1 MSLDVPRPGA
11 DRGAANNA
19 AMKRALLCGLVLI
32 GLVMPFAGKPV
43 HLDDANF
50 LALARGAGATFVAR
64 TTTYHVMEMIDIIKK
79 AILHKGFSVVEIM
92 SQCPT
97 YYGRKNKLGGAV
109 ELMESFQENTVK
121 IGSKKA
127 DTFPELIKRGIF
139 VQENQPEYVES
150 YQALTAALQD
160 TGTTEG
166 GIHG

>member
-1 MSLDVPRPGA
+1 V
-11 DRGAANNA
+11 
-19 AMKRALLCGLVLI
+19 
-32 GLVMPFAGKPV
+32 
-43 HLDDANF
+43 
-50 LALARGAGATFVAR
+50 ALARGAGATFVAR
-64 TTTYHVMEMIDIIKK
+64 TTTYHVMEMIDIIKA

-139 VQENQPEYVES
+139 VQEIQPEYVES

-160 TGTTEG
+160 TGTPEG
-166 GIHG
+166 GHHG